1 MQVPPAPSEL
11 SHSVPPVF
19 NHDHYVIK
27 RQLLKLIGASF
38 NIYDP
43 SGVQVLQANQKGFKL
58 KEDIRLLGGP
68 GLQQEILG
76 IFARQIIDFSAAYD
90 VVDLATNHKI
100 GALRRKGLSST
111 FIRDEW
117 TILDPWDKEIGVVH
131 EDSVA
136 LGLIR
141 RFVTNLVPQNY
152 DAIVNGQKMVDFKQ
166 NFNPF
171 SYHLNVDFL
180 VPSGTFDRRIG
191 LAAAVLLAAIEG
203 KQRG

>member
-1 MQVPPAPSEL
+1 MQVPPSLSETSLQVPS
-11 SHSVPPVF
+11 VF

-68 GLQQEILG
+68 GLQQEVLG

-90 VVDLATNHKI
+90 VVDLATNQKI

-117 TILDPWDKEIGVVH
+117 TLLDPWDKEIGIVQ
-131 EDSVA
+131 EDSIA
-136 LGLIR
+136 LGLVR

-152 DAIVNGQKMVDFKQ
+152 DAIVNGQKVVDFKQ

-171 SYHLNVDFL
+171 SYHLNVEFL
-180 VPSGTFDRRIG
+180 VPSATIDRRIG
-191 LAAAVLLAAIEG
+191 LAAAILLAAIEG